1 MDKLLE
7 IRQLSILHKPSSTSL
22 LHPLH
27 LTVHKG
33 ESIALVGASGSG
45 KSLIA
50 QSIFRLLPEN
60 LKQNGEIFLDGLAI
74 TDQTV
79 RKMRGNKMMLI
90 PQSIDALDPLMK
102 IGKQLTTLMNK
113 EKNAQK
119 LDTILEYLN
128 LNHTVLNRYPFEI
141 SGGQRRRVLIAIALI
156 KSAPLLVA
164 DEPTPGLDVDAREDM
179 LSLLQSLKTKNNGML
194 IITHDFDAAL
204 KIADKIAIL
213 REGQM
218 VEIAPIH
225 AFCGK
230 GEKLNHSYSRQLW
243 NALPENSFW
252 GYSHD

>member
-1 MDKLLE
+1 M
-7 IRQLSILHKPSSTSL
+7 
-22 LHPLH
+22 
-27 LTVHKG
+27 
-33 ESIALVGASGSG
+33 
-45 KSLIA
+45 
-50 QSIFRLLPEN
+50 
-60 LKQNGEIFLDGLAI
+60 
-74 TDQTV
+74 
-79 RKMRGNKMMLI
+79 
-90 PQSIDALDPLMK
+90 
-102 IGKQLTTLMNK
+102 
-113 EKNAQK
+113 
-119 LDTILEYLN
+119 
-128 LNHTVLNRYPFEI
+128 
-141 SGGQRRRVLIAIALI
+141 LIAIALI

>member
-1 MDKLLE
+1 M
-7 IRQLSILHKPSSTSL
+7 
-22 LHPLH
+22 
-27 LTVHKG
+27 
-33 ESIALVGASGSG
+33 
-45 KSLIA
+45 
-50 QSIFRLLPEN
+50 
-60 LKQNGEIFLDGLAI
+60 
-74 TDQTV
+74 
-79 RKMRGNKMMLI
+79 
-90 PQSIDALDPLMK
+90 
-102 IGKQLTTLMNK
+102 
-113 EKNAQK
+113 
-119 LDTILEYLN
+119 
-128 LNHTVLNRYPFEI
+128 
-141 SGGQRRRVLIAIALI
+141 
-156 KSAPLLVA
+156 A